1 MPLATITNEVMRHL
15 PAALRPNPH
24 NLDEHVM
31 QLATDGWTATD
42 IVDAVIADRPREPG
56 HVVAQIR
63 RLTNQPAPHQP
74 TSNHNNL
81 GPCTTGC
88 SYGWFD
94 PPEGNRTIPCPSC
107 RPDTT
112 RRLALREQARGRG
125 APTAH
130 LGPTMTDNTQPTPHT
145 WPVTHD

>member
-56 HVVAQIR
+56 HVVAQVR
-63 RLTNQPAPHQP
+63 RLTTQPAPRP
-74 TSNHNNL
+74 TTPEPTTPTGHR
-81 GPCTTGC
+81 PCHEHGGDC
-88 SYGWFD
+88 ELCYCHGL
-94 PPEGNRTIPCPSC
+94 PPIHHVTIPM
-107 RPDTT
+107 PDHIK
-112 RRLALREQARGRG
+112 AQ
-125 APTAH
+125 
-130 LGPTMTDNTQPTPHT
+130 LGNGII
-145 WPVTHD
+145 